1 MISRESYLLA
11 HGKVDQAKAV
21 LHKAIN
27 VVMLIALPSVLGLV
41 VVGDKAI
48 TVFFGSDFEPATAA
62 LFGLLPYVFANPISQ
77 LLVASYFVP
86 TNKRGQANWI
96 TIVAAVTDTVA
107 CLITIPLWGALGA
120 AISLSLAQIVLL
132 SLYAYYSRR
141 FVNWGEVFKTTFIKP
156 FDAALIMG
164 LIVFLSLRMI
174 RTSELL
180 SLIILVVIG
189 VVSYAVSLLIFK
201 EDMTTSYARLTIGKV
216 KYLFK
221 KKKKKEA

>member
-1 MISRESYLLA
+1 M
-11 HGKVDQAKAV
+11 
-21 LHKAIN
+21 
-27 VVMLIALPSVLGLV
+27 
-41 VVGDKAI
+41 
-48 TVFFGSDFEPATAA
+48 GSI
-62 LFGLLPYVFANPISQ
+62 GC
-77 LLVASYFVP
+77 
-86 TNKRGQANWI
+86 G
-96 TIVAAVTDTVA
+96 
-107 CLITIPLWGALGA
+107 
-120 AISLSLAQIVLL
+120 LAQIVLL

-221 KKKKKEA
+221 KKKK